1 MIIHAVRIYEDGCLI
16 IRGKTNDYM
25 KRLKRFIAKH
35 EHWYTLLKQRQHRRQ
50 QATYTTQGSP
60 KVGYIPRRTFNAQVS
75 YSADTHM
82 CTLTFKCIE

>member
-50 QATYTTQGSP
+50 QAT
-60 KVGYIPRRTFNAQVS
+60 
-75 YSADTHM
+75 
-82 CTLTFKCIE
+82 